1 MYITCWAQIDA
12 YLVLSRFL
20 NPLVLYLKSLVVLNS
35 FSENRVNWTILGCL
49 ICMTFGTKA
58 SYGIGSFKTSPH
70 CQKPQYQASKP
81 EGWLQYFFFCRV
93 HHSLY
98 FKIEPKQPPF
108 FHVRKFSTNFYS
120 ENNNNCIFASLL
132 CHSEASVWW
141 LSILSWSSK
150 QV

>member
-81 EGWLQYFFFCRV
+81 EGWLQYFLFRV